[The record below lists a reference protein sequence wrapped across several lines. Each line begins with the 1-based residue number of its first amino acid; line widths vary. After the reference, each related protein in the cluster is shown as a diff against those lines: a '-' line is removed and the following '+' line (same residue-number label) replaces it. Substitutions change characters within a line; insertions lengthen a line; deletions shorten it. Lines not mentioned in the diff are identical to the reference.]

1 MIVAVCSD
9 KGAPGGTTVAMTLGM
24 VWPGVRAVVET
35 DVAGGDL
42 ALRVRATDSGQFLTA
57 TPSLASLSTAVRMGE
72 VDPALH
78 AQDTSLGV
86 PVIVGSPSAVRF
98 RAVRSTWPAVAAC
111 LADWS
116 GTAIADLGRV
126 DGAAASVPVAKSAS
140 LAVLVTRFS
149 VEGLARLRDRVDDPA
164 VLPAATGDG
173 RSRVAVVVVAPS
185 RQAGEAIAGTRQVL
199 DSIGSPVP
207 VVGAVAWDPAAAAAL
222 WEGTVTRRLAGSELI
237 RSTRSIAESM
247 LSGWPELAGAVVNA
261 ADGGGM
267 GSPPTRPAGRS
278 RWTAGI
284 AAGASTVP
292 VPAGTE
298 ASS

>member
-1 MIVAVCSD
+1 
-9 KGAPGGTTVAMTLGM
+9 
-24 VWPGVRAVVET
+24 VVET

-185 RQAGEAIAGTRQVL
+185 RQAGEAISGTRQVL

-207 VVGAVAWDPAAAAAL
+207 VVGAVAWDPAAAALL

-237 RSTRSIAESM
+237 RSSRSIAESL
-247 LSGWPELAGAVVNA
+247 LSGWPELAGAVVSA
-261 ADGGGM
+261 ADAGGV
-267 GSPPTRPAGRS
+267 GSPPTSPAGWTRWARRWGRPAGGGDGS
-278 RWTAGI
+278 SAGI
-284 AAGASTVP
+284 AAGASAVP